1 MLNPKSLLKV
11 LSVVLLSF
19 GQVVGMVGV
28 ARSTIMAQQ
37 QDAAIPSIDDLIQVL
52 KTGSEGERLEAGE
65 ILGQMGQTNPAV
77 IPAKIPICL
86 PAGPYPMPSPR
97 WANPPDRPFHICS
110 HCSKTHHPT
119 FAGVQSRHW
128 A

>member
-65 ILGQMGQTNPAV
+65 ILGQIGQTNPAV
-77 IPAKIPICL
+77 IPALLPLLKDPDLFTRWSVPYAFAQMGQSARSTIPYLRNTSIT
-86 PAGPYPMPSPR
+86 AGKER
-97 WANPPDRPFHICS
+97 
-110 HCSKTHHPT
+110 
-119 FAGVQSRHW
+119 
-128 A
+128 